1 MRYSFKRLKNI
12 FFLRIVEK
20 CSFLN
25 GRKRAKLAAL
35 GGVIF
40 NDENKNFV
48 GDGVIF
54 DSLYPENIRIGIHTT
69 ITMGCIFLTHS
80 LDTEKLGISWRK
92 HNIKIGNFVF
102 IGART
107 IICSDVEIGDNSII
121 GAGSIVTKNVPPNQI
136 WTGNPAKFIKE
147 RQNKTKNIDL

>member
-1 MRYSFKRLKNI
+1 
-12 FFLRIVEK
+12 
-20 CSFLN
+20 
-25 GRKRAKLAAL
+25 
-35 GGVIF
+35 
-40 NDENKNFV
+40 
-48 GDGVIF
+48 
-54 DSLYPENIRIGIHTT
+54 
-69 ITMGCIFLTHS
+69 MGYIFLTHS

-136 WTGNPAKFIKE
+136 WGRKSCEVYK
-147 RQNKTKNIDL
+147 RKTKQD

>member
-1 MRYSFKRLKNI
+1 
-12 FFLRIVEK
+12 
-20 CSFLN
+20 
-25 GRKRAKLAAL
+25 
-35 GGVIF
+35 
-40 NDENKNFV
+40 
-48 GDGVIF
+48 
-54 DSLYPENIRIGIHTT
+54 
-69 ITMGCIFLTHS
+69 MGYIFLTHS

-136 WTGNPAKFIKE
+136 WAGNPAKFIKE
-147 RQNKTKNIDL
+147 RQTKTKNIDL

>member
-1 MRYSFKRLKNI
+1 
-12 FFLRIVEK
+12 
-20 CSFLN
+20 
-25 GRKRAKLAAL
+25 
-35 GGVIF
+35 
-40 NDENKNFV
+40 
-48 GDGVIF
+48 
-54 DSLYPENIRIGIHTT
+54 
-69 ITMGCIFLTHS
+69 MGYIFLTHS

-136 WTGNPAKFIKE
+136 WAGNPAKFIKE
-147 RQNKTKNIDL
+147 RTRLKILIYDRSLFGFNSATICVNMSCAVLYKVISFFWVDDR

>member
-1 MRYSFKRLKNI
+1 
-12 FFLRIVEK
+12 
-20 CSFLN
+20 
-25 GRKRAKLAAL
+25 
-35 GGVIF
+35 
-40 NDENKNFV
+40 
-48 GDGVIF
+48 
-54 DSLYPENIRIGIHTT
+54 
-69 ITMGCIFLTHS
+69 MGCIFLTHP

-107 IICSDVEIGDNSII
+107 II

-136 WTGNPAKFIKE
+136 WAGNPAKFIKE

>member
-1 MRYSFKRLKNI
+1 MTKIRILSVMVLFLI
-12 FFLRIVEK
+12 VCTLRILELVY
-20 CSFLN
+20 
-25 GRKRAKLAAL
+25 
-35 GGVIF
+35 I
-40 NDENKNFV
+40 
-48 GDGVIF
+48 
-54 DSLYPENIRIGIHTT
+54 T
-69 ITMGCIFLTHS
+69 ITMGYIFLTHS

-136 WTGNPAKFIKE
+136 WAGNPAKFIKE